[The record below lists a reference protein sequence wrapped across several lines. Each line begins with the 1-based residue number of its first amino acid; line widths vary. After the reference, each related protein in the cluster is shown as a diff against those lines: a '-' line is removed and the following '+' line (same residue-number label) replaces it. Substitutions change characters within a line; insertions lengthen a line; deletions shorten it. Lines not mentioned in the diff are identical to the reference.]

1 MPSFSRNLERS
12 LHRALA
18 FANERQHEYATLEHL
33 LLALTEDDDAVA
45 VMQACNVEFDRLR
58 EELHRYLEEDLSNL
72 VVNSEEDAKPTAG
85 FQRVIQRALIHVQTS
100 GRENVTGAN
109 VLVAIFS
116 ERESHAVFFLQQQD
130 MTRLDAVSY
139 ISHGIAKRSDLA
151 DSRPAHGVDEN
162 EGEQVVK
169 KGAEALSAY
178 CVNLNEK
185 SIAGKID
192 PLIGRAHEV
201 ERTIQILCRR
211 NKNNPLLVGD
221 PGVGK
226 TAIAEGLA
234 RRIVENVEMLQV
246 ALPIEPGNSG
256 GPILDLHGRVH
267 GVVTLKSLVTDNLG
281 FAVPS
286 NLLKPLLEKPNSVPI
301 KRWMTIGQLNPKE
314 WTTVFGGHW
323 RKKAGGIHVSHAGE
337 SFGGRALC
345 LSTRDVPEAPF
356 EFMVEVKLEDESGA
370 AGLIWAADGG
380 DRHYGFYPSSGQMRL
395 TRFDGAN
402 VFSWTILDQ
411 RITRHYLPGDWN
423 TLRVRNEGH
432 RFYCYVNGHLVF
444 ESADRGLSGGS
455 VGLAKFRNTVASFRN
470 FQLDKQVD
478 DNSSPIDSLLG
489 KALISESTRPAGFKE
504 STIASAGKLPV
515 KSLRHLDA
523 EAKRLEQKATLL
535 RQSSKQLHRRLVRD
549 QLVVLFKEEEKAVNL
564 FKASLLIAKIDD
576 PSIDVAYYEQQ
587 LKLMAGEVRD
597 KFEESDGVDA
607 KLKKMLSYLFEEN
620 GFHGSRQDY
629 YNQANSYMNR
639 VMDDREGLPIT
650 LSVLVMELARQCG
663 ILDVVGV
670 GAPGHFILKQLR
682 EAEDQYIDPF
692 DGGKLLT
699 IEETEALVR
708 ENSGRSISV
717 DELPVSTK
725 REIVLRMLRNL
736 IGVAQNIDAPVDL
749 LRYVEPMVALQP
761 DSAFDRWAR
770 AVLLIQSRNFDA
782 AKVDLEWLL
791 QNKPQGMDLKRV
803 LEVYQ
808 SLQ

>member
-1 MPSFSRNLERS
+1 MEFVLLISITSVFGQTLPSEKPLDAKRLAKGIRDSIVVLTQFGRDDDEEGVGTGFVVSSDGLIATS
-12 LHRALA
+12 LHVIGEGRPIQIRLA
-18 FANERQHEYATLEHL
+18 NGDELEVTSVHAWDRTL
-33 LLALTEDDDAVA
+33 
-45 VMQACNVEFDRLR
+45 
-58 EELHRYLEEDLSNL
+58 
-72 VVNSEEDAKPTAG
+72 
-85 FQRVIQRALIHVQTS
+85 
-100 GRENVTGAN
+100 
-109 VLVAIFS
+109 
-116 ERESHAVFFLQQQD
+116 
-130 MTRLDAVSY
+130 
-139 ISHGIAKRSDLA
+139 DLA
-151 DSRPAHGVDEN
+151 ILRVDKTGLKPLSLGDSSKLIQGMPVVAMGTPHGLDFSFV
-162 EGEQVVK
+162 Q
-169 KGAEALSAY
+169 
-178 CVNLNEK
+178 
-185 SIAGKID
+185 
-192 PLIGRAHEV
+192 
-201 ERTIQILCRR
+201 
-211 NKNNPLLVGD
+211 
-221 PGVGK
+221 GV
-226 TAIAEGLA
+226 ISA

-489 KALISESTRPAGFKE
+489 KALISESTRPAGFKD
-504 STIASAGKLPV
+504 STIASAGELPV

-597 KFEESDGVDA
+597 KFKESDDVDA

-736 IGVAQNIDAPVDL
+736 IGVAQNIDAPIDL

>member
-1 MPSFSRNLERS
+1 MEFVLLISITSVFGQSLPSEMPLDAKRLAKGIRDSIVVLTQFGRDDDEEGVGTGFVVSSDGLIATS
-12 LHRALA
+12 LHVIGEGRPIQIRLA
-18 FANERQHEYATLEHL
+18 NGDELEVTSVHAWDRTL
-33 LLALTEDDDAVA
+33 
-45 VMQACNVEFDRLR
+45 
-58 EELHRYLEEDLSNL
+58 
-72 VVNSEEDAKPTAG
+72 
-85 FQRVIQRALIHVQTS
+85 
-100 GRENVTGAN
+100 
-109 VLVAIFS
+109 
-116 ERESHAVFFLQQQD
+116 
-130 MTRLDAVSY
+130 
-139 ISHGIAKRSDLA
+139 DLA
-151 DSRPAHGVDEN
+151 ILRVDKTGLKPLYLGDSSKLIQGMPVVAMGTPHGLDFSFV
-162 EGEQVVK
+162 Q
-169 KGAEALSAY
+169 
-178 CVNLNEK
+178 
-185 SIAGKID
+185 
-192 PLIGRAHEV
+192 
-201 ERTIQILCRR
+201 
-211 NKNNPLLVGD
+211 
-221 PGVGK
+221 GV
-226 TAIAEGLA
+226 ISA

-736 IGVAQNIDAPVDL
+736 IGVAQNIDAPIDL

>member
-1 MPSFSRNLERS
+1 MEFVLLISITSVFGQTLPSEKPLDAKRLAKGIRDSIVVLTQFGRDDDEEGVGTGFVVSSDGLIATS
-12 LHRALA
+12 LHVIGEGRPIQIRLA
-18 FANERQHEYATLEHL
+18 NGDELEVTSVHAWDRTL
-33 LLALTEDDDAVA
+33 
-45 VMQACNVEFDRLR
+45 
-58 EELHRYLEEDLSNL
+58 
-72 VVNSEEDAKPTAG
+72 
-85 FQRVIQRALIHVQTS
+85 
-100 GRENVTGAN
+100 
-109 VLVAIFS
+109 
-116 ERESHAVFFLQQQD
+116 
-130 MTRLDAVSY
+130 
-139 ISHGIAKRSDLA
+139 DLA
-151 DSRPAHGVDEN
+151 ILRVDKTGLKPLSLGDSSKLIQGMPVVAMGTPHGLDFSFV
-162 EGEQVVK
+162 Q
-169 KGAEALSAY
+169 
-178 CVNLNEK
+178 
-185 SIAGKID
+185 
-192 PLIGRAHEV
+192 
-201 ERTIQILCRR
+201 
-211 NKNNPLLVGD
+211 
-221 PGVGK
+221 GV
-226 TAIAEGLA
+226 ISA

-489 KALISESTRPAGFKE
+489 KALISESTRPAGFKD
-504 STIASAGKLPV
+504 STIASAGELPV

-597 KFEESDGVDA
+597 KFKESDDVDA

-699 IEETEALVR
+699 IEEAEALVR

-736 IGVAQNIDAPVDL
+736 IGVAQNIDAPIDL

>member
-1 MPSFSRNLERS
+1 MRNFRVLMEFVLLISITSVFGQTLPSEMPLDAKRLAKGIRDSIVVLTQFGRDDDEEGVGTGFVVSSDGLIATS
-12 LHRALA
+12 LHVIGEGRPIQIRLA
-18 FANERQHEYATLEHL
+18 NGDELEVTSVHAWDRTL
-33 LLALTEDDDAVA
+33 
-45 VMQACNVEFDRLR
+45 
-58 EELHRYLEEDLSNL
+58 
-72 VVNSEEDAKPTAG
+72 
-85 FQRVIQRALIHVQTS
+85 
-100 GRENVTGAN
+100 
-109 VLVAIFS
+109 
-116 ERESHAVFFLQQQD
+116 
-130 MTRLDAVSY
+130 
-139 ISHGIAKRSDLA
+139 DLA
-151 DSRPAHGVDEN
+151 ILRVDKTGLKPLSLGDSSKLIQGMPVVAMGTPHGLDFSFV
-162 EGEQVVK
+162 Q
-169 KGAEALSAY
+169 
-178 CVNLNEK
+178 
-185 SIAGKID
+185 
-192 PLIGRAHEV
+192 
-201 ERTIQILCRR
+201 
-211 NKNNPLLVGD
+211 
-221 PGVGK
+221 GV
-226 TAIAEGLA
+226 ISA

-489 KALISESTRPAGFKE
+489 KALISESTRPAGFKD
-504 STIASAGKLPV
+504 STIASAGELPV

-597 KFEESDGVDA
+597 KFKESDDVDA

-736 IGVAQNIDAPVDL
+736 IGVAQNIDAPIDL